1 MDQVGNEQPVGAATN
16 HFGTQQYTY
25 LELGNHN
32 VELSVGNCIQ
42 KNSNNTV
49 SSMCDGTTNQ

>member
-16 HFGTQQYTY
+16 HFGIQQYTY

-49 SSMCDGTTNQ
+49 C